1 VIITDIPSPPVAGT
15 DLPRLL
21 TPTAGPD
28 RARPEPAPR
37 TGPELIA
44 AVEAAGLRGRG
55 GAAFPTGAK
64 MRAVAAGTG
73 AKVVV
78 ANGTEGE
85 PLSDMDRVLLVTNPH
100 AVLDGLA
107 AAVAAVGAG
116 RAILCV
122 ARGQAGLVDG
132 LRRALAQR
140 RDEVAVE
147 LAQSPDRYVTGQE
160 SALMAWLNGGDARPI
175 FGPRP
180 SERGVGG
187 RPTLVDNVETLAHV
201 GLIARRGPAWF
212 RRLGLAEE
220 PGSALVTVSGGV
232 RDPGVYEIPI
242 GYPLADLLRHVGT
255 ETIGAVLLGGYF
267 GCWIDPGRVGT
278 ATLSNAGLA
287 PLGARLGCGVIS
299 VVPERSCGL
308 AEVAAVADW
317 YAANSSGQCGACLF
331 GLADIARAVR
341 GLVTGEPGAEA
352 AARRWTAM
360 VRGRGA
366 CGLPDGAAM
375 FVESALASLPAEI
388 DAHRRGGCG
397 RAYGRLLPVPPPGS
411 FR

>member
-1 VIITDIPSPPVAGT
+1 VIITDIPSAPVTAP

-21 TPTAGPD
+21 APFGGRGAG
-28 RARPEPAPR
+28 PEPALR
-37 TGPELIA
+37 IGAELIA
-44 AVEAAGLRGRG
+44 AVDAAGLRGRG
-55 GAAFPTGAK
+55 GAAFPTGTK
-64 MRAVAAGTG
+64 LRAVAAGTG
-73 AKVVV
+73 PKVVV

-85 PLSDMDRVLLVTNPH
+85 PLSEKDRVLLETNPH

-122 ARGQAGLVDG
+122 ARGQAGLLAG

-140 RDEVAVE
+140 SDEVTVE
-147 LAQSPDRYVTGQE
+147 VAETPDRYVTGQE
-160 SALMAWLNGGDARPI
+160 SALMAWLNGGDARPSV
-175 FGPRP
+175 GPRP
-180 SERGVGG
+180 SERGVDG

-201 GLIARRGPAWF
+201 GLIARRGPTWF
-212 RRLGLAEE
+212 RRLGLADE

-232 RDPGVYEIPI
+232 QDPGVYEIPI
-242 GYPLADLLRHVGT
+242 GYPLADLLRHVGA
-255 ETIGAVLLGGYF
+255 EAIGAVLLGGYF
-267 GCWIDPGRVGT
+267 GCWIDPSRVAT
-278 ATLSNAGLA
+278 ATLSDAGLA

-299 VVPERSCGL
+299 VVPERSCAL
-308 AEVAAVADW
+308 AEVTAVAAW
-317 YAANSSGQCGACLF
+317 YAANSSGQCGPCLF
-331 GLADIARAVR
+331 GLTDIARAVS
-341 GLVTGEPGAEA
+341 GIMTGEPGAEA

-375 FVESALASLPAEI
+375 FVESALVSLPAEVA
-388 DAHRRGGCG
+388 AHGRGGCG
-397 RAYGRLLPVPPPGS
+397 RPHGRHLPAPRPGS